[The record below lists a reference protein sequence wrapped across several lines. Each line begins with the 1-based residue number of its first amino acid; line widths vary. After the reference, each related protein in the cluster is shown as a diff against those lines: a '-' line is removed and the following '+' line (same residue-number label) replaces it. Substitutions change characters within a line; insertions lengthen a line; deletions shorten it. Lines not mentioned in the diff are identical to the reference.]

1 MKYEE
6 RKKNFFV
13 NYTVLHKE
21 TIFRHLSLVD
31 HHYITAKHTR
41 TLIIN
46 SHLVVSIM
54 PKFEKITISSRLNV
68 FVWLN
73 TFFHDLPHG

>member
-1 MKYEE
+1 MQ
-6 RKKNFFV
+6 
-13 NYTVLHKE
+13 E
-21 TIFRHLSLVD
+21 TIFQRLPLVD
-31 HHYITAKHTR
+31 HHYITTKDTR

-46 SHLVVSIM
+46 SPLVVSIM
-54 PKFEKITISSRLNV
+54 PKFEHITISSRLNI